1 MEEYFFKKK
10 FLRGQRVRARHP
22 RKHFA
27 VHTWKQINT
36 KAIDGNTLVSIAAVI
51 GVVLALLGV
60 AYAKFA

>member
-1 MEEYFFKKK
+1 
-10 FLRGQRVRARHP
+10 
-22 RKHFA
+22 